1 VKMGDEMAVTMEG
14 LHVANAVIEEVD
26 RDAGEV
32 TMYIPATR
40 FIVGLSENI
49 VDKNPEPT
57 RELLTDQGLEEKPA
71 QQSASGNGQS
81 PFQAPERVTEPIS
94 EPRRGI
100 VETAAERELREAYAG
115 TTSLADMN
123 LDSSAID

>member
-1 VKMGDEMAVTMEG
+1 MGDELPLTMDG
-14 LHVANAVIEEVD
+14 LHVGNAIIEEVD

-40 FIVGLSENI
+40 FIVGLAESI

-57 RELLTDQGLEEKPA
+57 REVLTDEGLEEKT
-71 QQSASGNGQS
+71 QQRSRLNADD
-81 PFQAPERVTEPIS
+81 PFRSPERLSEPIS
-94 EPRRGI
+94 EPRGPRA
-100 VETAAERELREAYAG
+100 ETAGERELREAYSAAG
-115 TTSLADMN
+115 SLHDMN

>member
-1 VKMGDEMAVTMEG
+1 MKMGDQFAVQMEG

-32 TMYIPATR
+32 TLFIPATR
-40 FIVGLSENI
+40 FIVGLSEEI

-57 RELLTDQGLEEKPA
+57 RELLTDDGLEEKPV
-71 QQSASGNGQS
+71 QQSAFS
-81 PFQAPERVTEPIS
+81 APQRVTEPIS
-94 EPRRGI
+94 EPRGPR
-100 VETAAERELREAYAG
+100 VETAAERELREAYEG
-115 TTSLADMN
+115 TYVPLESMKD

>member
-14 LHVANAVIEEVD
+14 LHVANAIIEEVD

-32 TMYIPATR
+32 TMYIPPTR

-57 RELLTDQGLEEKPA
+57 HELLTDDGLEEKPA
-71 QQSASGNGQS
+71 QQSAFS
-81 PFQAPERVTEPIS
+81 APQRVTEPIS
-94 EPRRGI
+94 EPRGGR
-100 VETAAERELREAYAG
+100 VETAAERELREAYEG
-115 TTSLADMN
+115 SQSLHEMN